1 MLRRCDF
8 ARVTLIYSDPQSYV
22 SGQST
27 QFTKGP
33 VESIGV
39 LPGFAGLHAMSH
51 GAEDCLIIGAGYDH
65 DLVRAV
71 AQRLAHK
78 RRLSQYSPSQRPRF
92 RAPGEA
98 HVSFFLCLRSCLST
112 ATFSLERVHGCHAP
126 GGNVNGLSLRLRALI
141 TVAITLGV
149 VTIGGGAGTAWAT
162 PSFSPSEAAAVL
174 PLQSTPAAA
183 PQPTASFVTPTP
195 IPSPAPATSASAAK
209 VSADITGPIF
219 ISGSVDKTTVS
230 PSTGDKTITVTV
242 KASDPSGVSTPTIS
256 ASSNET
262 DQSAGFGGMDLAAGT
277 ATNGTWKRTIT
288 FPATAAPGT
297 WTIDLFPLKDSL
309 GNGVGGFRTIATIT
323 VTAKAPTISA
333 GSVKVTGT
341 AKVGAILTAAP
352 SSWPA
357 GTTFRYSWSADGTV
371 IAGEN
376 AKTFVPTAGVVGKKI
391 TVRVTG
397 SLAGYSSS
405 SKTSA
410 ATNPVTKATLTSAP
424 PTISGAAKVG
434 STLTA
439 KAGTWTSGAALR
451 YQWFAGAQPIAGAT
465 SATFVPKAAHVG
477 SRLSVRVTGTL
488 QGYVNKVETSAP
500 TRPVTR

>member
-1 MLRRCDF
+1 
-8 ARVTLIYSDPQSYV
+8 
-22 SGQST
+22 
-27 QFTKGP
+27 
-33 VESIGV
+33 
-39 LPGFAGLHAMSH
+39 
-51 GAEDCLIIGAGYDH
+51 
-65 DLVRAV
+65 
-71 AQRLAHK
+71 
-78 RRLSQYSPSQRPRF
+78 
-92 RAPGEA
+92 
-98 HVSFFLCLRSCLST
+98 
-112 ATFSLERVHGCHAP
+112 
-126 GGNVNGLSLRLRALI
+126 
-141 TVAITLGV
+141 
-149 VTIGGGAGTAWAT
+149 
-162 PSFSPSEAAAVL
+162 
-174 PLQSTPAAA
+174 
-183 PQPTASFVTPTP
+183 
-195 IPSPAPATSASAAK
+195 
-209 VSADITGPIF
+209 
-219 ISGSVDKTTVS
+219 
-230 PSTGDKTITVTV
+230 
-242 KASDPSGVSTPTIS
+242 
-256 ASSNET
+256 
-262 DQSAGFGGMDLAAGT
+262 
-277 ATNGTWKRTIT
+277 
-288 FPATAAPGT
+288 
-297 WTIDLFPLKDSL
+297 
-309 GNGVGGFRTIATIT
+309 GVGGFRTIATIT
-323 VTAKAPTISA
+323 VTAKAPAISA

-371 IAGEN
+371 IAGEK

-465 SATFVPKAAHVG
+465 SATFLPKAAHVG